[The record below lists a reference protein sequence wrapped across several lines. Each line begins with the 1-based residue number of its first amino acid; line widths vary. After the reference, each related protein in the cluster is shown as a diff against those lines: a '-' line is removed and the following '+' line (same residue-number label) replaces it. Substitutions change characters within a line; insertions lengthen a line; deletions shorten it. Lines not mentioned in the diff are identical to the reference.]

1 MDLDVEF
8 FIKKFNVSRETIEKL
23 NKYKDFLLSSNKS
36 LNLIG
41 KTTENQIFTRHF
53 ADSAQIYDL
62 IEDKSEI
69 VDLGSGAGFPG
80 VILKILMDNN
90 KIAGNITLIDKSPKK
105 CKFLQDLSDK
115 LGLTLKIVNLKIE
128 NFKFNKISTI
138 VSRAFKKTVDTIDIL
153 FKNNDKIRNIILM
166 KGKTY
171 QHELEEAKKKYTFD
185 VEKFRS
191 ITSDE
196 SYILKISNI
205 KLNTTKGCRC
215 LG

>member
-1 MDLDVEF
+1 MALDVEF

-23 NKYKDFLLSSNKS
+23 NKYKAFVLSSNKS

-41 KTTENQIFTRHF
+41 KTTENNIFTRHF
-53 ADSAQIYDL
+53 TDSAQIYDL

-69 VDLGSGAGFPG
+69 IDLGSGAGFPG

-90 KIAGNITLIDKSPKK
+90 KISGNITLIEKSPKK
-105 CKFLQDLSDK
+105 CKFLQNLSDK
-115 LGLTLKIVNLKIE
+115 LSLTLKIVNLKIE
-128 NFKFNKISTI
+128 NFKINKISTV
-138 VSRAFKKTVDTIDIL
+138 VSRAFKKTVDTMDIL
-153 FKNNDKIRNIILM
+153 LKNNDKIRNIILI

-171 QHELEEAKKKYTFD
+171 QQEIEEAKKKYTFD

-205 KLNTTKGCRC
+205 KRSTT
-215 LG
+215 

>member
-1 MDLDVEF
+1 MNLDVEF

-23 NKYKDFLLSSNKS
+23 NKYKDILLNSNKL

-41 KTTENQIFTRHF
+41 KTTENHIFSRHF
-53 ADSAQIYDL
+53 TDSAQIYDL

-69 VDLGSGAGFPG
+69 IDLGSGAGFPG
-80 VILKILMDNN
+80 VIIKILMNNN
-90 KIAGNITLIDKSPKK
+90 KIDGNIMLIEKSPKK
-105 CKFLQDLSDK
+105 CKFLQNLSDK
-115 LGLTLKIVNLKIE
+115 LSLTIKIVNLRVE
-128 NFKFNKISTI
+128 NFKFNKISTV
-138 VSRAFKKTVDTIDIL
+138 VSRAFKNTVDTIDII
-153 FKNNDKIRNIILM
+153 FKNNEKIRSIILI

-205 KLNTTKGCRC
+205 KRNTT
-215 LG
+215 

>member
-41 KTTENQIFTRHF
+41 KTTEKHVFTRHF
-53 ADSAQIYDL
+53 LDSAQIYDL

-69 VDLGSGAGFPG
+69 IDLGSGAGFPG
-80 VILKILMDNN
+80 VVLKILMDNN
-90 KIAGNITLIDKSPKK
+90 KMNGNITLIDKSTKK

-115 LGLTLKIVNLKIE
+115 LDLTLKIVNLKIE
-128 NFKFNKISTI
+128 NFKFNKISTV
-138 VSRAFKKTVDTIDIL
+138 VSRAFKKTIDTLDIL
-153 FKNNDKIRNIILM
+153 LKNNDKIRNIILI

-171 QHELEEAKKKYTFD
+171 QQELEEAKKKYTFD

-191 ITSDE
+191 ITADE

-205 KLNTTKGCRC
+205 KRSTT
-215 LG
+215 

>member
-1 MDLDVEF
+1 MNLDVEF
-8 FIKKFNVSRETIEKL
+8 FNKKFNVSRETIEKL
-23 NKYKDFLLSSNKS
+23 NKYKDFLLTSNKS

-69 VDLGSGAGFPG
+69 IDLGSGAGFPG
-80 VILKILMDNN
+80 ILLRILMDDK
-90 KIAGNITLIDKSPKK
+90 KITGNITLIDKSSKK

-115 LGLTLKIVNLKIE
+115 LSLTLKIVNLKIE
-128 NFKFNKISTI
+128 NYKFDKISTV
-138 VSRAFKKTVDTIDIL
+138 VSRAFKKTIDTIEIL
-153 FKNNDKIRNIILM
+153 LKNNDKIRNIILI

-171 QHELEEAKKKYTFD
+171 QQELEDAKKKYTFD

-196 SYILKISNI
+196 SYILKINNI
-205 KLNTTKGCRC
+205 KCSTT
-215 LG
+215 

>member
-23 NKYKDFLLSSNKS
+23 NKYKDFLLSSNKI

-53 ADSAQIYDL
+53 TDSAQIYDL

-69 VDLGSGAGFPG
+69 IDLGSGAGFPG
-80 VILKILMDNN
+80 VVLKILMDNN
-90 KIAGNITLIDKSPKK
+90 KIAGNITLIEKSPKK
-105 CKFLQDLSDK
+105 CKFLKDLSYK
-115 LGLTLKIVNLKIE
+115 LGLTLKIVNLKLE

-153 FKNNDKIRNIILM
+153 LKNNDKIRNIILI

-171 QHELEEAKKKYTFD
+171 QQELEEAKKKYTFD

-205 KLNTTKGCRC
+205 KRSTT
-215 LG
+215 

>member
-1 MDLDVEF
+1 MDFDVEF

-53 ADSAQIYDL
+53 ADSAQVYDL

-69 VDLGSGAGFPG
+69 IDLGSGAGFPG
-80 VILKILMDNN
+80 VVLKILMDNN
-90 KIAGNITLIDKSPKK
+90 KISGNITLIDKSPKK

-115 LGLTLKIVNLKIE
+115 LSLTLKIVNLKIE
-128 NFKFNKISTI
+128 NFKINKISI
-138 VSRAFKKTVDTIDIL
+138 VVSRAFKKTVDTIDIIL
-153 FKNNDKIRNIILM
+153 KNNDKIKNIILI

-171 QHELEEAKKKYTFD
+171 QQEIEEAKKKYTFD

-205 KLNTTKGCRC
+205 KHSTT
-215 LG
+215 

>member
-1 MDLDVEF
+1 MNFDVEF

-36 LNLIG
+36 INLIG

-53 ADSAQIYDL
+53 LDSAQIYDL

-69 VDLGSGAGFPG
+69 IDLGSGAGFPG
-80 VILKILMDNN
+80 VVLKILMDNN
-90 KIAGNITLIDKSPKK
+90 KIDGNITLIDKSPKK

-115 LGLTLKIVNLKIE
+115 LSLNLKIVNLKIE
-128 NFKFNKISTI
+128 NFKINKISTV
-138 VSRAFKKTVDTIDIL
+138 VSRAFKKTVDTIDIIL
-153 FKNNDKIRNIILM
+153 KNNDKIRNIILI

-171 QHELEEAKKKYTFD
+171 QQEIEEARKKYTFD

-205 KLNTTKGCRC
+205 KRSTT
-215 LG
+215 

>member
-23 NKYKDFLLSSNKS
+23 NRYKDFLLSSNKS

-53 ADSAQIYDL
+53 TDSAQIYDL

-69 VDLGSGAGFPG
+69 IDLGSGAGFPG
-80 VILKILMDNN
+80 VLLKILMDDK

-128 NFKFNKISTI
+128 NFNFNKISTV

-153 FKNNDKIRNIILM
+153 FKSNDKIRNIILI

-171 QHELEEAKKKYTFD
+171 QQELEDAKKKYTFD
-185 VEKFRS
+185 EEKFRS

-196 SYILKISNI
+196 SYILKITNI
-205 KLNTTKGCRC
+205 KRSTT
-215 LG
+215 

>member
-90 KIAGNITLIDKSPKK
+90 KIAANITLIDKSPKK

-153 FKNNDKIRNIILM
+153 FKNNDKIRSIILM

-205 KLNTTKGCRC
+205 KRSTT
-215 LG
+215 

>member
-8 FIKKFNVSRETIEKL
+8 FNKKFNVSRETIEKL
-23 NKYKDFLLSSNKS
+23 NKYKDFLLTSNKS

-69 VDLGSGAGFPG
+69 IDLGSGAGFPG
-80 VILKILMDNN
+80 ILLRILMDDK
-90 KIAGNITLIDKSPKK
+90 KITGNITLIDKSSKK

-115 LGLTLKIVNLKIE
+115 LSLTLKIVNLKIE
-128 NFKFNKISTI
+128 NYKFDKISTV

-153 FKNNDKIRNIILM
+153 LKNNDKIRNIILI

-171 QHELEEAKKKYTFD
+171 QQELEDAKKKYTFD

-196 SYILKISNI
+196 SYILKINNI
-205 KLNTTKGCRC
+205 KCSTT
-215 LG
+215 

>member
-1 MDLDVEF
+1 
-8 FIKKFNVSRETIEKL
+8 
-23 NKYKDFLLSSNKS
+23 
-36 LNLIG
+36 
-41 KTTENQIFTRHF
+41 
-53 ADSAQIYDL
+53 
-62 IEDKSEI
+62 
-69 VDLGSGAGFPG
+69 
-80 VILKILMDNN
+80 MDNN
-90 KIAGNITLIDKSPKK
+90 KIAANITLIDKSPKK

-115 LGLTLKIVNLKIE
+115 LGLNLKIVNLKIE

-153 FKNNDKIRNIILM
+153 LKNNDKIRNIILI

-171 QHELEEAKKKYTFD
+171 QQEIEDAKKKYTFD

-205 KLNTTKGCRC
+205 KRSTT
-215 LG
+215 

>member
-1 MDLDVEF
+1 MDMDVEF

-23 NKYKDFLLSSNKS
+23 KKYKDFLLISNKY

-53 ADSAQIYDL
+53 ADSAQIYD
-62 IEDKSEI
+62 IIDDKSEI
-69 VDLGSGAGFPG
+69 IDLGSGAGFPG
-80 VILKILMDNN
+80 VLLRILMDDK
-90 KIAGNITLIDKSPKK
+90 KISGNITLIDKSSKK

-115 LGLTLKIVNLKIE
+115 LSLNLKIANLKIE
-128 NFKFNKISTI
+128 NYKFDKISTV
-138 VSRAFKKTVDTIDIL
+138 VSRAFKKTIDIIDIL
-153 FKNNDKIRNIILM
+153 LRNNDKIRNIILI

-171 QHELEEAKKKYTFD
+171 QQELEDAKKKYTFD

-196 SYILKISNI
+196 SYILKINNI
-205 KLNTTKGCRC
+205 RCSTT
-215 LG
+215 

>member
-53 ADSAQIYDL
+53 TDSAQIYDL

-69 VDLGSGAGFPG
+69 IDLGSGAGFPG
-80 VILKILMDNN
+80 VLLKILMDDK

-115 LGLTLKIVNLKIE
+115 LGLTFKIVNLKIE
-128 NFKFNKISTI
+128 NFKFNKISTV
-138 VSRAFKKTVDTIDIL
+138 VSRAFKKTIDIIDIL
-153 FKNNDKIRNIILM
+153 LKNNDKIRNIILI

-171 QHELEEAKKKYTFD
+171 QQELEEAKKKYTFD

-196 SYILKISNI
+196 SFILKITNI
-205 KLNTTKGCRC
+205 KRSTT
-215 LG
+215 

>member
-1 MDLDVEF
+1 MNLDVEF
-8 FIKKFNVSRETIEKL
+8 FNKKFNVSRETIEKL
-23 NKYKDFLLSSNKS
+23 KKYKDFLLTSNKS

-69 VDLGSGAGFPG
+69 IDLGSGAGFPG
-80 VILKILMDNN
+80 ILLRILMDDK
-90 KIAGNITLIDKSPKK
+90 KITGNITLIDKSPKK

-115 LGLTLKIVNLKIE
+115 LSLTLKIVNLKIE
-128 NFKFNKISTI
+128 NYKFDKISTV
-138 VSRAFKKTVDTIDIL
+138 VSRAFKKTIDTIDIL
-153 FKNNDKIRNIILM
+153 FKNNDKIRNIILI

-171 QHELEEAKKKYTFD
+171 QQELEDAKKKYTFD

-196 SYILKISNI
+196 SYILKINNI
-205 KLNTTKGCRC
+205 KCSTT
-215 LG
+215 